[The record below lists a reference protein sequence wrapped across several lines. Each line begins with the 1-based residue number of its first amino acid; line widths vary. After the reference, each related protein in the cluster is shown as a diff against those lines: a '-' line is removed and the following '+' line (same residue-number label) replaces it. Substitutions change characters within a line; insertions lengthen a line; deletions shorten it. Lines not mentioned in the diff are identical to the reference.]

1 MQRCVGVSQE
11 VTWAILILSSDRNAR
26 CWETAD
32 ARPRCSPCH
41 AEVRL
46 LVLCVKKASP
56 MPPNRMGSHIAPFHS
71 VEHLHLHV
79 HALPY
84 KSPWR
89 AVKYPV
95 IPGQGS
101 CIKGFSWFV
110 EIEQAIQ
117 ILERRKV
124 VQILPCWSAST
135 STNPDVPREEMMI
148 AANGETETS

>member
-11 VTWAILILSSDRNAR
+11 ASYMSDLNFLSSERNAWR
-26 CWETAD
+26 WETAD

-46 LVLCVKKASP
+46 LVLCVKKAP
-56 MPPNRMGSHIAPFHS
+56 LMPPTRMGFHIAPFHS
-71 VEHLHLHV
+71 VDHLHLHV
-79 HALPY
+79 QALPY

-89 AVKYPV
+89 AAKYPV
-95 IPGQGS
+95 IPGYGS

-117 ILERRKV
+117 ILERGKA
-124 VQILPCWSAST
+124 VQTLPC
-135 STNPDVPREEMMI
+135 
-148 AANGETETS
+148 